1 MNKDNRKLID
11 IRRYRNESYDLDI
24 FGIKRKLPL
33 CRIEDEVWIVV
44 NEPLCFGC
52 DVEFTGK
59 IAGELSKR
67 IAFFQPDVLLTPETK
82 AVALTY
88 EITRQLHLPR
98 YVLARKSHKKCV
110 EKVVKTQVSPIT
122 TPEPHEL
129 FLDEFDAKYLQGK
142 RVVLLD
148 DVLSTGKTMQG
159 LKDLAVKSKAEVCAI
174 AVVWIEGPWVFEE
187 FTDEL
192 QKGQVIFLDV
202 FPLYATGTTYANLLK
217 KKERL
222 ESKGL
227 CYDTRAQKPL

>member
-129 FLDEFDAKYLQGK
+129 FLDESDVKYLQGK

-148 DVLSTGKTMQG
+148 DVLSTGSTMRG
-159 LKDLAVKSKAEVCAI
+159 LKDLTVKSKAEVCAI
-174 AVVWIEGPWVFEE
+174 AVVWLEGPWVFEE
-187 FTDEL
+187 FAGEL
-192 QKGQVIFLDV
+192 QKGQVVFLDV
-202 FPLYATGTTYANLLK
+202 LPLYATGADYENLLK
-217 KKERL
+217 EKERL
-222 ESKGL
+222 ELKGI
-227 CYDTRAQKPL
+227 CRNIQVQKPS